1 MQGESSNK
9 LVPIIVGVLG
19 VLYGISPV
27 DILPDVV
34 PVFGWIDDLVFTG
47 GSILGVMQGFAQD
60 SNAAF
65 AGILKFF
72 KWTLWLLGGIAVLL
86 IALLGGLVY
95 KLVAS

>member
-1 MQGESSNK
+1 MAGESSNK
-9 LVPIIVGVLG
+9 IVPIIIGVLG

-34 PVFGWIDDLVFTG
+34 TVFGWVDDLVFTG
-47 GSILGVMQGFAQD
+47 GSILCVMQGFAQD